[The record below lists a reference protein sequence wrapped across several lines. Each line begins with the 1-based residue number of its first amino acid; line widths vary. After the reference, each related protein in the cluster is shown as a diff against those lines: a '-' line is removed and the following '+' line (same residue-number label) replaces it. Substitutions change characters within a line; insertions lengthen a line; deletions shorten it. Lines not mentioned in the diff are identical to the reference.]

1 MSLAACVEKLP
12 CPDCG
17 SSDSLQSYL
26 NKNEALGME
35 WYTSFC
41 HGECWMQKGDPY
53 DGTEGPKVHVKS
65 ESERRKEAED
75 ILRCKRFVPKKNF
88 RGIPPRQ
95 FLQWGLRVLLSEFDG
110 KTPYAIGFP
119 FSDYGDLSGWKARVI
134 KTKDYFSIGAVTN
147 VDLWGLVRAFR
158 IGGDTLWITEGEY
171 DAIALDYCLT
181 LTGYQEKY
189 PVVSLTHGGGSL
201 GLNFEQVKDRIGKFK
216 NIVLVLDDDKVG
228 DNAVSTALVDW
239 SDEFNIYFVS
249 KPKGC
254 KDANDAVINGQAL
267 LMGEMA
273 HNFKEL
279 P

>member
-1 MSLAACVEKLP
+1 
-12 CPDCG
+12 
-17 SSDSLQSYL
+17 
-26 NKNEALGME
+26 
-35 WYTSFC
+35 
-41 HGECWMQKGDPY
+41 MQKGDPY

-65 ESERRKEAED
+65 ESERRREAED
-75 ILRCKRFVPKKNF
+75 ILRCTRFTPKKAF
-88 RGIPPRQ
+88 RGIPRTQ

-134 KTKDYFSIGAVTN
+134 KTKDYFSIGTTTN

-158 IGGDTLWITEGEY
+158 IGGDTLWITEGEF
-171 DAIALDYCLT
+171 DAIALDYCLA
-181 LTGYQEKY
+181 LTGDQAKY

-239 SDEFNIYFVS
+239 SEEFNIYFVS
-249 KPKGC
+249 KPKGS
-254 KDANDAVINGQAL
+254 KDANDAVINGQAR